1 MTDELI
7 KRAEEFVKAGGIN
20 EVSLN
25 HTCTLVSC
33 IKDLLTALK
42 GKGWMPI
49 AEATKLKGELYL
61 SDGKKIWLGRY
72 EAKTCTREIDAGNGL
87 FRKEDY
93 ECGRWKTGWGFSWEY
108 IEPTH
113 YQILTPPSD

>member
-1 MTDELI
+1 
-7 KRAEEFVKAGGIN
+7 
-20 EVSLN
+20 
-25 HTCTLVSC
+25 
-33 IKDLLTALK
+33 
-42 GKGWMPI
+42 
-49 AEATKLKGELYL
+49 LYL

-113 YQILTPPSD
+113 YRVPTPPSDSEEK